1 MNEYF
6 SGGPRGGE
14 LDAMYYWNQFHPI
27 LAAVAILLIGWILAL
42 IIAAGIK
49 KLLEKLGTNQRLS
62 STTGHRANIESIVS
76 RIVFW
81 IVLIIAVIGALN
93 VLNLTS
99 VSGPFSNMIQQF
111 LLFIPQLLAAIAV
124 GFIGWIVAN
133 LVKVGM
139 QKLLDRTQLDEK
151 LSADVGV
158 SPISK
163 NISDIVYWLILLLF
177 LPIVLSILGLNG
189 LLFPIQN
196 MVSDVVS
203 YLPNIFIAA
212 VIVFVGYILAKIVRG
227 IVEGLV
233 GSLNLQ
239 HETQKIGFLKNS
251 NLPKVLGSFVFAVI
265 IITALII
272 AFEALGIEAI
282 SQPATSMLYE
292 IMNAIPHIIAAGLI
306 LILAYVVS
314 RFVAN
319 LVVDVL
325 AGTGVDELPAKMDA
339 QRFLG
344 TTKVSTIVGY
354 MIVFFTMLFA
364 VSEAA
369 NRLGFEQV
377 SALISMFIQ
386 FGANILLGAVILM
399 IGFWLANIVAKVI
412 GRGEYNS
419 SRWLANLV
427 RILIIG
433 LVIAMGLRAMGIAD
447 SIVNLAFGL
456 TLGAV
461 AVAFALAFGLGGRQP
476 AEQVLNDLIHKCKKD
491 AKEPN
496 PLHQDNSD
504 LMTATH
510 ANGSDSISAHAAQE
524 FTEHGTQG
532 LGKGSD
538 PSVDKS
544 SELEMDGGAPSTP
557 SDIAKSASESR
568 FPLSNPTPA
577 SLTTA
582 PQDDTTL
589 DTDQAVPDS
598 VPVNPQQPPK
608 NNPFG
613 STGEEE
619 PKVDIHPDKDPNT
632 INPNPNLNPKDDNK

>member
-14 LDAMYYWNQFHPI
+14 FDAMYYWNQFHPI
-27 LAAVAILLIGWILAL
+27 LSAIAILLIGWIVAL
-42 IIAAGIK
+42 ILAAAVK
-49 KLLEKLGTNQRLS
+49 KVLQKLGTNQKLS
-62 STTGHRANIESIVS
+62 STTGHRSNVESILS
-76 RIVFW
+76 RVIFWLVMIVAL
-81 IVLIIAVIGALN
+81 VGALN

-99 VSGPFSNMIQQF
+99 VSGPFSNMLQQF
-111 LLFIPQLLAAIAV
+111 LLFIPQLLAAIVV

-133 LVKVGM
+133 LVKVGL

-158 SPISK
+158 SPISQ

-196 MVSDVVS
+196 MLNDVVS
-203 YLPNIFIAA
+203 FLPNIFIAG

-227 IVEGLV
+227 IVEGLIR
-233 GSLNLQ
+233 SLNLQ
-239 HETQKIGFLKNS
+239 QQAQKIGLFKSS
-251 NLPKVLGSFVFAVI
+251 NLPQVLGSFIFAII
-265 IITALII
+265 IITSLII
-272 AFEALGIEAI
+272 AFEALGIDAI
-282 SQPATSMLYE
+282 LQPATAMLYE

-319 LVVDVL
+319 LVVEVV
-325 AGTGVDELPAKMDA
+325 AGTGVDEIPAKLDV

-344 TTKVSTIVGY
+344 TTKVSCIVGY
-354 MIVFFTMLFA
+354 LIVFFTMLFA

-377 SALISMFIQ
+377 SGLISMFIH
-386 FGANILLGAVILM
+386 FGANILLGAVIFM
-399 IGFWLANIVAKVI
+399 VGFWLANLVANVI

-427 RILIIG
+427 RILIMG
-433 LVIAMGLRAMGIAD
+433 LVVAMGLRAMGIAD

-461 AVAFALAFGLGGRQP
+461 AVAFAIAFGLGGRQP
-476 AEQVLNDLIHKCKKD
+476 AERVLTNLIDKAKEK

-496 PLHQDNSD
+496 PH
-504 LMTATH
+504 H
-510 ANGSDSISAHAAQE
+510 E
-524 FTEHGTQG
+524 
-532 LGKGSD
+532 
-538 PSVDKS
+538 PSVQQ
-544 SELEMDGGAPSTP
+544 
-557 SDIAKSASESR
+557 DIA
-568 FPLSNPTPA
+568 PLTEQVDSSVITDEYHHIDTLPTEVDVDPA
-577 SLTTA
+577 HK
-582 PQDDTTL
+582 PF
-589 DTDQAVPDS
+589 
-598 VPVNPQQPPK
+598 
-608 NNPFG
+608 NNPYG
-613 STGEEE
+613 STGEAE
-619 PKVDIHPDKDPNT
+619 KDIDIRPQ
-632 INPNPNLNPKDDNK
+632 DDLK

>member
-14 LDAMYYWNQFHPI
+14 FDAMYYWNQFHPI
-27 LAAVAILLIGWILAL
+27 LSAIAILLIGWIVAL
-42 IIAAGIK
+42 ILAAAVK
-49 KLLEKLGTNQRLS
+49 KVLQKLGTNQKLS
-62 STTGHRANIESIVS
+62 STTGHRSNVESILS
-76 RIVFW
+76 RVIFWLVMIV
-81 IVLIIAVIGALN
+81 AVVGALN

-99 VSGPFSNMIQQF
+99 VSGPFSNMLQQF
-111 LLFIPQLLAAIAV
+111 LLFIPQLLAAIVV

-133 LVKVGM
+133 LVKVGL

-158 SPISK
+158 SPISQ

-196 MVSDVVS
+196 MLNDVVS
-203 YLPNIFIAA
+203 FLPNIFIAG

-227 IVEGLV
+227 IVEGLIR
-233 GSLNLQ
+233 SLNLQ
-239 HETQKIGFLKNS
+239 KQAQKIGLFKSS
-251 NLPKVLGSFVFAVI
+251 NLPQVLGSFIFAII
-265 IITALII
+265 IITSLII
-272 AFEALGIEAI
+272 AFEALGIDAI
-282 SQPATSMLYE
+282 SQPATAMLYE

-319 LVVDVL
+319 LVVEVV
-325 AGTGVDELPAKMDA
+325 AGTGVDEIPAKLDV

-344 TTKVSTIVGY
+344 TTKVSCIVGY
-354 MIVFFTMLFA
+354 LIVFFTMLFA

-377 SALISMFIQ
+377 SGLISMFIH
-386 FGANILLGAVILM
+386 FGANILLGAVIFM
-399 IGFWLANIVAKVI
+399 VGFWLANLVANVI

-427 RILIIG
+427 RILIMG
-433 LVIAMGLRAMGIAD
+433 LVVAMGLRAMGIAD

-461 AVAFALAFGLGGRQP
+461 AVAFAIAFGLGGRQP
-476 AEQVLNDLIHKCKKD
+476 AERVLTNLIDKAKEK

-496 PLHQDNSD
+496 PHHEPTVQ
-504 LMTATH
+504 
-510 ANGSDSISAHAAQE
+510 Q
-524 FTEHGTQG
+524 
-532 LGKGSD
+532 
-538 PSVDKS
+538 
-544 SELEMDGGAPSTP
+544 
-557 SDIAKSASESR
+557 DIA
-568 FPLSNPTPA
+568 PLTEQVDSSVITDEYHHIDTLPTEVDVDPA
-577 SLTTA
+577 HK
-582 PQDDTTL
+582 PF
-589 DTDQAVPDS
+589 
-598 VPVNPQQPPK
+598 
-608 NNPFG
+608 NNPYG
-613 STGEEE
+613 STGEAE
-619 PKVDIHPDKDPNT
+619 KDIDIRPQ
-632 INPNPNLNPKDDNK
+632 DDLK